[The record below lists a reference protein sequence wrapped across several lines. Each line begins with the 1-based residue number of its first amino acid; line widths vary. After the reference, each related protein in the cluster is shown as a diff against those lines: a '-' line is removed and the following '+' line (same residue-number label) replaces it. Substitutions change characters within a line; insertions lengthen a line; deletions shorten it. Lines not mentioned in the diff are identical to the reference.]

1 MADPAPPTAEQIIG
15 LSKQKNLLAKQ
26 LYAVF
31 TTPTNGLGPV
41 MQNME
46 EHLAFQNDL
55 EKRGIMWGA
64 GPFWDDDESTWGGEG
79 MVVIRAA
86 SLAEA
91 NEIAASDPMH
101 AAGARSFTVRPWLV
115 NEGRLTVRLD
125 FSGKTFEIT

>member
-1 MADPAPPTAEQIIG
+1 MADPGPPTAEQIVG
-15 LSKQKNLLAKQ
+15 MSNELNLLAKQ

-41 MQNME
+41 MENIE
-46 EHLAFQNDL
+46 AHLAFQNDL

-64 GPFWDDDESTWGGEG
+64 GPFWNDDESTWDGEG
-79 MVVIRAA
+79 MVVIRAG

-91 NEIAASDPMH
+91 KEIAASDPMH

-115 NEGRLTVRLD
+115 NEGTLNIKLD